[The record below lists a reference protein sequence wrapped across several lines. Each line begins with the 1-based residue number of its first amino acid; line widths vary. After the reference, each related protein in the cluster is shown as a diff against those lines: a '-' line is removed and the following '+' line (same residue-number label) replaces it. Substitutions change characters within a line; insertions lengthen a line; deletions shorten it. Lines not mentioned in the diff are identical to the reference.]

1 MKRVTITSASVA
13 FIAALAAACTGD
25 LPSAAAPSDPAFARP
40 SGPAP
45 YTVLDVGALIGGNSS
60 QANGVNDAGDVVG
73 FYSSGGPL
81 YPFALVSGAAV
92 TLGGGAGLAW
102 GMSNATPA
110 FVAGS
115 SSGGLPA
122 RWSLADPTQVT
133 LLARTAAEVTAEA
146 GGAAK
151 GVNVSGDA
159 VGFVGANAAMW
170 LADGTRITIPNPAGY
185 VKGEGRGIDDDGLA
199 VFQFSVGSSEIAD
212 SRAFL
217 RLASGALVELPPVG
231 TDVTSFAND
240 LSELSNGSVFVAGS
254 TWSSALVSRSVR
266 WTVDAT
272 TGQIVATTVVSS
284 LVSHGL
290 GVSDAGGIAG
300 FVEDGD
306 RSLRMYAYLWRGADL
321 LKLNPPKGGK
331 DARAWAMSRSG
342 QYVAGHAIFSGLAGR
357 AVRWTITAP

>member
-1 MKRVTITSASVA
+1 MKRLTITSTSVA
-13 FIAALAAACTGD
+13 LLATLAAACTSD
-25 LPSAAAPSDPAFARP
+25 LPSAAARSDPALARA

-45 YTVLDVGALIGGNSS
+45 YTVLDVGALIGDVSS
-60 QANGVNDAGDVVG
+60 QANGVNDAGDMVG
-73 FYSSGGPL
+73 FYASGGAY
-81 YPFALVSGAAV
+81 YPFALVSGAPV
-92 TLGGGAGLAW
+92 TLGGGPGLAW
-102 GMSNATPA
+102 GMSDATPA

-122 RWSLADPTQVT
+122 RWSLAGPTPPT
-133 LLARTAAEVTAEA
+133 LLARTADEVTASS

-151 GVNVSGDA
+151 GVNDGGDA
-159 VGFVGANAAMW
+159 VGYVGANAALW

-185 VKGEGRGIDDDGLA
+185 VKGEGRGIDDAGLA
-199 VFQFSVGSSEIAD
+199 VFQFSVGTSETAD

-217 RLASGALVELPPVG
+217 RLASGTLVELPPVG

-240 LSELSNGSVFVAGS
+240 IGEVTNGSVYVAGS
-254 TWSSALVSRSVR
+254 TRSSALVSRSVR
-266 WTVDAT
+266 WTVNAT
-272 TGQIVATTVVSS
+272 TGQILATTVVSS

-290 GVSDAGGIAG
+290 GVSEAGGIAG

-306 RSLRMYAYLWRGADL
+306 RSLRLYAYLWRGTDL

-342 QYVAGHAIFSGLAGR
+342 RYVAGHAIFSGLGGR
-357 AVRWTITAP
+357 AVRWTIAAP

>member
-13 FIAALAAACTGD
+13 LIAALASACTGD
-25 LPSAAAPSDPAFARP
+25 LPSAAAPSDPNFARP

-45 YTVLDVGALIGGNSS
+45 YTVLDVGALIGDVSS

-73 FYSSGGPL
+73 FYSSGGTY
-81 YPFALVSGAAV
+81 YPFALVSNAPV
-92 TLGGGAGLAW
+92 TLGGGPGLAW

-122 RWSLADPTQVT
+122 RWTLADPTQVT
-133 LLARTAAEVTAEA
+133 LLARTADEVTAGS

-151 GVNVSGDA
+151 GVNDGGDA
-159 VGFVGANAAMW
+159 VGSVGANAALW
-170 LADGTRITIPNPAGY
+170 LADGTRITIPNPTGF
-185 VKGEGRGIDDDGLA
+185 VRGEGRGIDDDGLA
-199 VFQFSVGSSEIAD
+199 VFQFFAGSSETSDA
-212 SRAFL
+212 RAFL
-217 RLASGALVELPPVG
+217 RLTSGALVALPPVG
-231 TDVTSFAND
+231 ADVTSYAND
-240 LSELSNGSVFVAGS
+240 VSELANGSVFVAGS
-254 TWSSALVSRSVR
+254 TRSSALVSRSVR

-272 TGQIVATTVVSS
+272 TGQILATTVVSS

-290 GVSDAGGIAG
+290 GVSDVGGIAG

-306 RSLRMYAYLWRGADL
+306 RSLRLYAYLWRGADL
-321 LKLNPPKGGK
+321 VKLNPPKGGK

-357 AVRWTITAP
+357 AVRWTIAAP

>member
-1 MKRVTITSASVA
+1 MKRLTITSAGVVFFAAITVA
-13 FIAALAAACTGD
+13 CAGD
-25 LPSAAAPSDPAFARP
+25 VPGTTSPTDPTPARA

-60 QANGVNDAGDVVG
+60 QANGVNDAGDVIG
-73 FYSSGGPL
+73 FYSSGGA
-81 YPFALVSGAAV
+81 YYAFALVSGAPV
-92 TLGGGAGLAW
+92 TLGGGPGMAW

-110 FVAGS
+110 FVVGS
-115 SSGGLPA
+115 NSAGLPA
-122 RWSLADPTQVT
+122 RWSLADPTQAT
-133 LLARTAAEVTAEA
+133 LLARTADEVTASS

-151 GVNVSGDA
+151 GVNNGGDA
-159 VGFVGANAAMW
+159 VGYVGSNAALW
-170 LADGTRITIPNPAGY
+170 LADGTRITIANPAGY

-199 VFQFSVGSSEIAD
+199 VFQFSVGSSETAD

-217 RLASGALVELPPVG
+217 RLASGTLVELPPVG
-231 TDVTSFAND
+231 TDATSFAND
-240 LSELSNGSVFVAGS
+240 VSELSNGSVYVAGS
-254 TWSSALVSRSVR
+254 TRSSALVSRSVR

-342 QYVAGHAIFSGLAGR
+342 QYVAGHAIFSGLAGG

>member
-1 MKRVTITSASVA
+1 MKRPTITSAGVSL
-13 FIAALAAACTGD
+13 LAAVAIACSGD
-25 LPSAAAPSDPAFARP
+25 LPSAAPSADPNLAKGG
-40 SGPAP
+40 GPAP
-45 YTVLDVGALIGGNSS
+45 YTVLDVGALLGGSS
-60 QANGVNDAGDVVG
+60 SEARGVNDAGDVVG
-73 FYSSGGPL
+73 IYSSGGPL
-81 YPFALVSGAAV
+81 YPFALASGAPV
-92 TLGGGAGLAW
+92 TLGGGPGWAW
-102 GMSNATPA
+102 GISNGTPA

-115 SSGGLPA
+115 SAGMPG

-133 LLARTAAEVTAEA
+133 LLARTADEVTAGS
-146 GGAAK
+146 GGLAK
-151 GVNVSGDA
+151 GVNGAGDA
-159 VGFVGANAAMW
+159 VGFVGANAALW
-170 LADGTRITIPNPAGY
+170 LADGTRLTIANPTGY

-199 VFQFSVGSSEIAD
+199 VFQFSVGSSETAD

-254 TWSSALVSRSVR
+254 TRSSALVSRSVR

-272 TGQIVATTVVSS
+272 TGQILATTVVSS